1 MDGRYERLKVEHVV
15 GERSVQVVVKDEFT
29 VPEPKP
35 DPAKIISI
43 DKTVKVTNV
52 EIIKNKV
59 IIDGQLN
66 LQIVYVAALP
76 DQPVHHTHAQ
86 LTFTQF
92 VEIPGA
98 EPGMTARARV
108 EVEDIKATIDPGC
121 VGGYEVAAVLQIT
134 VKVTE
139 TKEVSVLVE
148 PPAGVEA
155 EIKKLR
161 VEEVIG
167 EGKMQSVVSGK
178 SQVPPEKPPVDKVLD
193 VDTSVTITE
202 KKILDGKVII
212 EGEVDLH
219 YIYVALKETQ
229 PVHHMHDKL
238 HFTQFVEVSG
248 VEEGMHVQVEE
259 TITYIGWDVINPETI
274 SVEVIIDKV
283 AKVTQTRELN
293 VVTDLKGVAVEK
305 KSLRV
310 EHVVGED
317 HVQVVV
323 RDQLEVPP
331 EKPGVTK
338 VLDVKVHKVEVP
350 EEEIVIIKDKVVLSG
365 RIEVQVLYV
374 SEDPDQ
380 AVHHTEGV
388 LKFRHFIPIPGAEP
402 DQNVLVHTT
411 VEHVAARITD
421 SCGGK
426 LTIEVVLKLTA
437 RVVET
442 MEIEVVVGLVPPE
455 EPCEPG
461 EYRRHVV
468 QPGDTF
474 YKLAKKYNTTVEAII
489 RANPGVDPYNLQ
501 VGTTIRIPCGD
512 PA

>member
-35 DPAKIISI
+35 DPEKIISI
-43 DKTVKVTNV
+43 DKTVKITNV
-52 EIIKNKV
+52 EVIKDKV

-66 LQIVYVAALP
+66 LQVVYVAALP
-76 DQPVHHTHAQ
+76 DQPVHHTHA
-86 LTFTQF
+86 LLEFTQF

-98 EPGMTARARV
+98 EPGMTARASV
-108 EVEDIKATIDPGC
+108 KVEDIQATVDPGC
-121 VGGYEVAAVLQIT
+121 VGGFEVTAVLQIT

-139 TKEVSVLVE
+139 TKEINVLVE
-148 PPAGVEA
+148 PPAGVVA
-155 EIKKLR
+155 EVEKLR

-167 EGKMQSVVSGK
+167 EGKMQSVVSGRSK
-178 SQVPPEKPPVDKVLD
+178 VPPEKPPVDKVLD
-193 VDTSVTITE
+193 VDASVTITE
-202 KKILDGKVII
+202 KKILDGKVIV
-212 EGEVDLH
+212 EGDIDLQ
-219 YIYVALKETQ
+219 YIYVALEETQ

-238 HFTQFVEVSG
+238 HFTQFVEVPG
-248 VEEGMHVQVEE
+248 AEEGMHVQVEE
-259 TITYIGWDVINPETI
+259 TITYIGWDVINPETV

-283 AKVTQTRELN
+283 VKVTQTRELD
-293 VVTDLKGVAVEK
+293 VVTDIEGVAVEK

-331 EKPGVTK
+331 EKPGVVK

-350 EEEIVIIKDKVVLSG
+350 EEEIVVIKDKVVLSG
-365 RIEVQVLYV
+365 QIDVQVLYV

-388 LKFRHFIPIPGAEP
+388 LKFRNFIPIPGAEP
-402 DQNVLVHTT
+402 DQTVLVNTT
-411 VEHVAARITD
+411 VEHVSARVSD
-421 SCGGK
+421 SCGK

-442 MEIEVVVGLVPPE
+442 IEIEVVVGLVPPE

-461 EYRRHVV
+461 DYLDYVV

-489 RANPGVDPYNLQ
+489 RANPCVDPYNLQ
-501 VGTTIRIPCGD
+501 IGTTIKIPCGD